1 MGFTISKCV
10 RIRFMITIDALFQS
24 YQTAVEHYPQTPALI
39 GPECQLSLAQ
49 LHNKAQ
55 EWLPILQSSGAAILY
70 FHPSCAFYSA
80 VVAGMLAG
88 VPLILLDPE
97 SPVPE
102 MLNPLA
108 DRVLTSSDLKE
119 QASRHFPD
127 YPIYTH
133 ESAPLSPVLDPPEAP
148 ARPKPAAL
156 HQLVTS
162 GSSGQSSF
170 VTIGRDAVVLHTK
183 EMGLHYP
190 YPPYSLN
197 ANLTRHTSAAGING
211 FWRVILSG
219 AGLIFSDLK
228 QESLSALYQRLKQ
241 HPLHSLQGI
250 APLLEALAQIVPVG
264 EGFFAL
270 KRIIFGGQSL
280 TPAQL
285 KKIAVILPE
294 DCDFSFNYSSSETL
308 QITAYSA
315 PLQTVLA
322 RSFIPCGQALPSRD
336 VRILGSNQE
345 PLPAGEI
352 GEIVVVAEH
361 MALAI
366 ESPTAA
372 ERFYADPEHAQ
383 RQVYHTRDL
392 GRWNEQGELE
402 YLGRLDRQ
410 IKSKGVRIDP
420 VRIEQVLETLP
431 HIEAAVVLGLEHQE
445 QTYLVAC
452 IVPVSTVEESALR
465 EQLTDLLPTA
475 WIPHFWLPCDA
486 LPLQAS
492 GKIDYPALKK
502 QGQARLNKQLSQVE
516 APPSVGLEEQLRQ
529 LWNKVLGYAIQG
541 ENPHF
546 MLAGGD
552 SLKASQLVSHLVDLG
567 YGPLTVLW
575 VAQHPNLKT
584 QLKTLQNKRLQG
596 KIQKSNSTHPMPQ
609 PTVLPQAHEKE
620 KILQYLGWV

>member
-1 MGFTISKCV
+1 
-10 RIRFMITIDALFQS
+10 MIKTDSLFQH
-24 YQTAVEHYPQTPALI
+24 YQTAVEHYPLAVALI
-39 GPECQLSLAQ
+39 GPDSQLSLAQ
-49 LHNKAQ
+49 LHHQAQ
-55 EWLPILQSSGAAILY
+55 QWVPLLKSATSAILY
-70 FHPSCAFYSA
+70 LNPSCVFYAA

-88 VPLILLDPE
+88 VPLTLLDPE
-97 SPVPE
+97 VPLPE
-102 MLNPLA
+102 MLNSPCDL
-108 DRVLTSSDLKE
+108 VLTSPDLNQQACRLFPHHSVHIIE
-119 QASRHFPD
+119 QALPSSLLTCPVD
-127 YPIYTH
+127 PTPLN
-133 ESAPLSPVLDPPEAP
+133 ESA
-148 ARPKPAAL
+148 L
-156 HQLVTS
+156 HRLITS

-170 VTIGRDAVVLHTK
+170 VTIGRDAVVLHAK
-183 EMGLHYP
+183 EMALHYP

-228 QESLSALYQRLKQ
+228 QESLTQLYQRLKQ
-241 HPLHSLQGI
+241 QPLYSLQGI
-250 APLLEALAQIVPVG
+250 APLLEALTQITPVG
-264 EGFFAL
+264 EGFPEL
-270 KRIIFGGQSL
+270 KHIIFGGQSL
-280 TPAQL
+280 TPFQL
-285 KKIAVILPE
+285 KKIATILPE
-294 DCDFSFNYSSSETL
+294 ACAFSFNYSSSETL
-308 QITAYSA
+308 QITAYSD
-315 PLQTVLA
+315 PLKTVLT

-336 VRILGSNQE
+336 VRILGPNQE
-345 PLPAGEI
+345 FLPAGEA

-372 ERFYADPEHAQ
+372 ERFYADPEHPQ

-420 VRIEQVLETLP
+420 VRIERALEAMP
-431 HIEAAVVLGLEHQE
+431 HIEAAVVLGLKHHENL
-445 QTYLVAC
+445 YLVAC
-452 IVPVSTVEESALR
+452 VVSASTIEESALR
-465 EQLTDLLPTA
+465 AKLTDLLPTA
-475 WIPHFWLPCDA
+475 WIPHFWFSFDA
-486 LPLQAS
+486 LPLQNS

-502 QGQARLNKQLSQVE
+502 QGQARLNVALSQIE
-516 APPSVGLEEQLRQ
+516 TPRSVALSDQLRQ
-529 LWNKVLGYAIQG
+529 LWNKILGYAVQG

-552 SLKASQLVSHLVDLG
+552 SLKANQLVSHLVDLG

-584 QLKTLQNKRLQG
+584 QLKALQNKAPQNNP
-596 KIQKSNSTHPMPQ
+596 SMHPMPQ
-609 PTVLPQAHEKE
+609 PTELPQAHEKE